1 MANTVPFLNAEESR
15 SGEERFGK
23 KKKKCKRGKTAVPLF
38 SAFSVFLLPEE
49 LRLGVASVHVALR

>member
-15 SGEERFGK
+15 SGEERFG

-49 LRLGVASVHVALR
+49 LRLGVASVHIALR